1 MVYAA
6 VGSQYDCIA
15 TDGTN
20 SPASY
25 GFRNLPN
32 GWAGLRR
39 WLEFAAFSVK
49 SRGMTTGGD
58 GIFRWRRGGRLWP
71 ALALAGILFSL
82 SAFPAKAQLFSDRP
96 PPVPPAAVPDPGSA
110 VSLAPPSGPGAGP
123 PPSLPP
129 ALTQPSIATVPPP
142 IPPGGAP
149 AQAVLALSARYGK
162 DLPPINGGLVWRIF
176 SDRPDDTG
184 TFKMIREDRSATP
197 NVVLPPGNYVVHVA
211 LGLVSAV
218 RTVTLKA
225 ETDREAFVLPAGGLR
240 IEGRVG
246 TSKIPQNQ
254 ISFAIY
260 KGSQFEGGDRAS
272 LVPNVAAGD
281 VVLLPEGTYYII
293 SNYGDANSVVRSD
306 IRVQAGKLTDVAV
319 THRAAVIT
327 LKLVSDKG
335 GEALA
340 NTAWSVITPGG
351 DVIKESIGAFPRVV
365 LSEGEYRA
373 IAKNEGKV
381 YERPFNVVNGVDGDV
396 EVLAR

>member
-1 MVYAA
+1 MF
-6 VGSQYDCIA
+6 
-15 TDGTN
+15 T
-20 SPASY
+20 
-25 GFRNLPN
+25 
-32 GWAGLRR
+32 
-39 WLEFAAFSVK
+39 
-49 SRGMTTGGD
+49 
-58 GIFRWRRGGRLWP
+58 
-71 ALALAGILFSL
+71 
-82 SAFPAKAQLFSDRP
+82 DRP
-96 PPVPPAAVPDPGSA
+96 PPVPPASVPEPFGAGDESGPALRSGVGSQSA
-110 VSLAPPSGPGAGP
+110 RAADATLHRRGAAGAPPPAHR
-123 PPSLPP
+123 PP
-129 ALTQPSIATVPPP
+129 ARPVLSLT
-142 IPPGGAP
+142 
-149 AQAVLALSARYGK
+149 ARYGK
-162 DLPPINGGLVWRIF
+162 DLPVINNGLVWRVF
-176 SDRPDDTG
+176 SDRPDETG
-184 TFKMIREDRSATP
+184 TFKLIREERGATP
-197 NVVLPPGNYVVHVA
+197 NIVLPPGSYVVHVA

-218 RTVTLKA
+218 RPVTLKA
-225 ETDREAFVLPAGGLR
+225 ETDRESFLLPAGGLR

-260 KGSQFEGGDRAS
+260 KGSQFEVGERAA

-281 VVLLPEGTYYII
+281 VALLPEGTYYII

-306 IRVQAGKLTDVAV
+306 IRVQAGKLTDVII

-381 YERPFNVVNGVDGDV
+381 FERPFNVVNGVDGEV
-396 EVLAR
+396 EVVRFRVSSRSVFQTLSDSKNRVTISASAGRGRSSLGFDGVPIWMKPASFSSAFNPSPSSTSRSNANQPVSQLAP

>member
-1 MVYAA
+1 MM
-6 VGSQYDCIA
+6 
-15 TDGTN
+15 T
-20 SPASY
+20 
-25 GFRNLPN
+25 LPN
-32 GWAGLRR
+32 
-39 WLEFAAFSVK
+39 
-49 SRGMTTGGD
+49 
-58 GIFRWRRGGRLWP
+58 
-71 ALALAGILFSL
+71 
-82 SAFPAKAQLFSDRP
+82 SASAQMFSDRP
-96 PPVPPAAVPDPGSA
+96 PPVPPASVPEAPAGPA
-110 VSLAPPSGPGAGP
+110 MNLAPPSGAPSI
-123 PPSLPP
+123 PSLPP
-129 ALTQPSIATVPPP
+129 PLPQAPVAAVPPAAP
-142 IPPGGAP
+142 PPGISPPG
-149 AQAVLALSARYGK
+149 QAVLALTARYGK
-162 DLPPINGGLVWRIF
+162 DLPVINSGLVWRVF
-176 SDRPDDTG
+176 SDRPDESG
-184 TFKMIREDRSATP
+184 TFKLIREDRGATP
-197 NVVLPPGNYVVHVA
+197 NIVLPPGNYVIHVA

-218 RTVTLKA
+218 RPVTLKA
-225 ETDREAFVLPAGGLR
+225 DTDRESFVLPAGGLR

-260 KGSQFEGGDRAS
+260 KGSQFEIGERAS

-281 VVLLPEGTYYII
+281 VALLPEGTYYIV

-306 IRVQAGKLTDVAV
+306 IRVQAGKLTDVII

-381 YERPFNVVNGVDGDV
+381 YERPFNVVNGVDGEV
-396 EVLAR
+396 EVVAR

>member
-1 MVYAA
+1 MK
-6 VGSQYDCIA
+6 I
-15 TDGTN
+15 
-20 SPASY
+20 
-25 GFRNLPN
+25 
-32 GWAGLRR
+32 
-39 WLEFAAFSVK
+39 
-49 SRGMTTGGD
+49 GGD
-58 GIFRWRRGGRLWP
+58 GIFRWRRGVGVWP
-71 ALALAGILFSL
+71 TLVLTPVWLAFFFAI
-82 SAFPAKAQLFSDRP
+82 PANAQLFGDRP
-96 PPVPPAAVPDPGSA
+96 PPIPPAAVPDPGPGAA
-110 VSLAPPSGPGAGP
+110 VSLAPPSGPAAAP
-123 PPSLPP
+123 PPAAAAPSSLPSV
-129 ALTQPSIATVPPP
+129 LTQPSITAVPPAA
-142 IPPGGAP
+142 PP
-149 AQAVLALSARYGK
+149 QAVLALSARYGK
-162 DLPPINGGLVWRIF
+162 DLPAINGGLVWRIF
-176 SDRPDDTG
+176 ADRPDDTG
-184 TFKMIREDRSATP
+184 TFKMIREDRNPAP
-197 NVVLPPGNYVVHVA
+197 NVLLPPGNYVVHVA

-218 RTVTLKA
+218 RSVTLKP
-225 ETDREAFVLPAGGLR
+225 ETDRESFVLPAGGLR

-246 TSKIPQNQ
+246 ASKIPQNQ

-260 KGSQFEGGDRAS
+260 KGSQFEGGERAS

-306 IRVQAGKLTDVAV
+306 IRVQAGKLTDVVV

-381 YERPFNVVNGVDGDV
+381 YERSFNVVNGVDGEV
-396 EVLAR
+396 EVVAR

>member
-1 MVYAA
+1 LSWRSRRLLSVIALVAA
-6 VGSQYDCIA
+6 LPAIA
-15 TDGTN
+15 
-20 SPASY
+20 
-25 GFRNLPN
+25 
-32 GWAGLRR
+32 
-39 WLEFAAFSVK
+39 
-49 SRGMTTGGD
+49 GMPV
-58 GIFRWRRGGRLWP
+58 R
-71 ALALAGILFSL
+71 
-82 SAFPAKAQLFSDRP
+82 AQLFSDRP
-96 PPVPPAAVPDPGSA
+96 PPVPPASVPDPGAA
-110 VSLAPPSGPGAGP
+110 VSLAPPSGPASGP
-123 PPSLPP
+123 PPPT
-129 ALTQPSIATVPPP
+129 LTQPAPPP
-142 IPPGGAP
+142 IAVAPPAVAP
-149 AQAVLALSARYGK
+149 AAIAPPSQAVLALSARYGK
-162 DLPPINGGLVWRIF
+162 DLPPIASGLVWRIF
-176 SDRPDDTG
+176 PDRPDEAG
-184 TFKMIREDRSATP
+184 TFKMLREDRGATP
-197 NVVLPPGNYVVHVA
+197 NIVLPPGNYVVHVS

-218 RTVTLKA
+218 RAVTLKA
-225 ETDREAFVLPAGGLR
+225 ETDREQFLLPAGGLR

-260 KGSQFEGGDRAS
+260 KGSQFEAAERAP
-272 LVPNVAAGD
+272 LVPSVAAGD

-306 IRVQAGKLTDVAV
+306 IRVQAGKLTDVTV

-381 YERPFNVVNGVDGDV
+381 FERSFNVVNGVDGEI
-396 EVLAR
+396 EVTAR